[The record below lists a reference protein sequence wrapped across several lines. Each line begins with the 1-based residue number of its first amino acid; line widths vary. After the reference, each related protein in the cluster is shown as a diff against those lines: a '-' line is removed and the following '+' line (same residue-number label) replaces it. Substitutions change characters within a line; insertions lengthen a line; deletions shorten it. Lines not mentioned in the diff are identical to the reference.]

1 MSCVCLVYFVQLFW
15 SDLCYD
21 KRHTNELEKLFSLLQ
36 TSRPLLLRKSMYKDT
51 DIELKGI
58 YHDKLNIMLHK
69 LREEYLQDFISLCSA
84 VLWMSR
90 RNDIYN
96 SVVFEVLPMSQSI
109 QQYRGER
116 PLTINMFIKQL
127 YVI

>member
-1 MSCVCLVYFVQLFW
+1 
-15 SDLCYD
+15 
-21 KRHTNELEKLFSLLQ
+21 
-36 TSRPLLLRKSMYKDT
+36 
-51 DIELKGI
+51 
-58 YHDKLNIMLHK
+58 MLHK

-116 PLTINMFIKQL
+116 PLTINVCMSVCDMICLFIVFLFLCPFRNCMKRRHS
-127 YVI
+127 VEV